1 MKVNMNSWHFRL
13 VEGFLDGDASRSLC
27 VYFWQVAFRVI
38 FLVVVGAALWG
49 AFGFV
54 ALAASVVNGWIDPNL
69 TPLWIKGCVAAFG
82 AFVVLALF
90 ALCIVVITL
99 VMFGISKSILVVGDL
114 FSRWGDS
121 KEEQEPG
128 VFVSYVKAKKEKICP
143 IIEFTYGD
151 EDES

>member
-38 FLVVVGAALWG
+38 FLVVLGAALWSV
-49 AFGFV
+49 FGLV
-54 ALAASVVNGWIDPNL
+54 AIAAATGNGWISV
-69 TPLWIKGCVAAFG
+69 TSPLWIKGCVAAFG
-82 AFVVLALF
+82 AFVVLAMF

>member
-38 FLVVVGAALWG
+38 FLVMLGIVLWSVCGLFALG
-49 AFGFV
+49 LSTAI
-54 ALAASVVNGWIDPNL
+54 GWIDPNL
-69 TPLWIKGCVAAFG
+69 TPLWVKGCVAVFG
-82 AFVVLALF
+82 AFVVLAIF
-90 ALCIVVITL
+90 ALCIVALTL
-99 VMFGISKSILVVGDL
+99 VMFGISKSILVVGEL